1 MRVEIRDA
9 LSKAYNQLHLII
21 RDLYIAHDLAVTN
34 NDDDGASLLVSRAE
48 LLYEQAENIE
58 FIISEMEER

>member
-9 LSKAYNQLHLII
+9 LSKAYDQLHLII
-21 RDLYIAHDLAVTN
+21 RDLYIAHDLAVAN
-34 NDDDGASLLVSRAE
+34 NDDGASLLVSRSE